1 MNPATEQPFG
11 RAAAAS
17 ADDVD
22 AAVEAA
28 RAAFDTGPWPRLCI
42 QERAAALL
50 RFADAL
56 EADSEPLAELVMM
69 ETGLP
74 WKEGIGGTRSM
85 TTMLRYYAGLADRVE
100 LAERRQGIT
109 GVTAS
114 LEKVPLGVVATIVPW
129 NGPISMASVS
139 LPAAL
144 LAGCTVVL
152 KPSELTPL
160 SAGYLADAALAAGLP
175 PGVLNVIAG
184 QPAAGRAVR
193 PRLVGAEV
201 GQQAHRAVPLA
212 PAQALATRSCVAVLA
227 NRQAAPDHTRSAGR
241 AGLCRASQ

>member
-1 MNPATEQPFG
+1 MTTHHFGPAASTGAADAPLRSSTRPPKLERDLFIGNQWRPSSTGLTIGLVNPATEQPFG

-22 AAVEAA
+22 AAVQAA
-28 RAAFDTGPWPRLCI
+28 RTAFDTGPWPRLSL

-56 EADSEPLAELVMM
+56 EADIEPLAELVMM

-85 TTMLRYYAGLADRVE
+85 TTMLRYYAVAGHVE
-100 LAERRQGIT
+100 LVERRKGIT

-114 LEKVPLGVVATIVPW
+114 IEKVPLGVVATIVPW

-152 KPSELTPL
+152 KPSELTPF
-160 SAGYLADAALAAGLP
+160 SAGYLADAALVAGLP
-175 PGVLNVIAG
+175 PGVLNVI
-184 QPAAGRAVR
+184 PA
-193 PRLVGAEV
+193 
-201 GQQAHRAVPLA
+201 PL
-212 PAQALATRSCVAVLA
+212 
-227 NRQAAPDHTRSAGR
+227 
-241 AGLCRASQ
+241 